1 MTFDTLY
8 LVILVVSMLISF
20 GAAVGAVLA
29 GLWLAGRLT
38 GVLGSAAV
46 MADQPDIAVVSSLAD
61 RERDSAPAIERV
73 PWLDD
78 QGNAIPVDPGKDEE
92 AWDEAPD

>member
-1 MTFDTLY
+1 M
-8 LVILVVSMLISF
+8 SF

-29 GLWLAGRLT
+29 GIWLAGRLT
-38 GVLGSAAV
+38 GMLGGPIV
-46 MADQPDIAVVSSLAD
+46 MPDQPDIAVVSSLAD

-78 QGNAIPVDPGKDEE
+78 LGNANPEDPGKDEE